1 MKSPSNANKRQ
12 KLGLKDFSDS
22 KVLSD
27 ITIRYGAIG
36 ERIFDAHRIVLSS
49 KSYWFKAAFTGGF
62 AESSVR
68 DITLK
73 EDDPDSLKT
82 MLNFAYDEA
91 SLHSDELAK
100 GTPLEAAQEVAPFGR
115 DSFLHLMA
123 KTGSSAVNEF
133 GLLGTVCDQPY
144 LEHTPSRNHASPL
157 STSATQLI
165 RVIIALALYVE
176 TPHPPYLP
184 TMPETTKVV
193 PLTCHGHSR
202 PVPHIHFS
210 SLVDED
216 QYYIISA
223 CKDNNPMLRDGVT
236 GDWIGTF
243 LGHKGAVWQA
253 RLSSDASLAA
263 TASADFSAKVW
274 DTHTGEALH
283 TLSHN
288 HIVRAVAFPN
298 QPHPQILATG
308 GMEKKLRIYDLSRSD
323 ATSFEIGAG
332 VHTGTIKSIV
342 WTSDPNVIITA
353 AEDKKVRWWDLRQE
367 STIGEHAVEGTVGS
381 CELDNTSSEGILS
394 VAAGNS
400 AYFFNSQSPGS
411 LIKSIKTPY
420 EIASVALHNGERKFV
435 TGGSNQNDTWV
446 RVWDFNEEKEL
457 ETNKGHHGPIWSAS
471 FSPDGKLYATGSE
484 DGTVKLWKFTSGPYG
499 LWK

>member
-1 MKSPSNANKRQ
+1 MESPSNPHKRQ
-12 KLGLKDFSDS
+12 KLGFESYS
-22 KVLSD
+22 NSRVLSD
-27 ITIRYGAIG
+27 ITIRYGVSG
-36 ERIFDAHRIVLSS
+36 ERTFEAHKVVLSAM
-49 KSYWFKAAFTGGF
+49 SYWFKAAFTGQF
-62 AESSVR
+62 AESSAR
-68 DITLK
+68 EITLK
-73 EDDPDSLKT
+73 EDDPDALLL
-82 MLNFAYDEA
+82 MLNFAYDQKIP
-91 SLHSDELAK
+91 SLDDVDNVVRTARSIRDCL
-100 GTPLEAAQEVAPFGR
+100 GLYRVADKYDFPQ
-115 DSFLHLMA
+115 FLDR
-123 KTGSSAVNEF
+123 
-133 GLLGTVCDQPY
+133 LGTVCDLPY

-157 STSATQLI
+157 QTAAAQLT
-165 RVIIALALYVE
+165 RLVTALALYVE
-176 TPHPPYLP
+176 TTHPPYLP